1 MMNKIEKFY
10 SKQLCESV
18 YHVYHESGLFIT
30 YVPKKKVSAQAVL
43 YVNFGGKYHRYTTD
57 NGETSLPLGCAHFL
71 EHKMFD
77 NSDGS
82 NADAIINSYG
92 GYCNA
97 FTSSTKTAYFFST
110 TENFY
115 ECLTELVRF
124 VTIPYFTEESVK
136 KEMGI
141 IAEEIRGCNDDPY
154 DRCHVNLLS
163 AMYKNNTVKNEICGT
178 EESISEIT
186 PDILYKCC
194 RDFYT
199 PENMSLCISGDL
211 DIDKIIETIDGILP
225 ALPKFSA
232 REIPQDEPDGVV
244 SEYVS
249 ADMPL
254 AKPICCIG
262 LKINDIPTDK
272 RERLKQ
278 SAALDVF
285 CRMVFSQSEEF
296 YLELLD
302 KKLISPGFDCGAST
316 TKSFSYISFSGESD
330 DPVELMR
337 QIKDKISQVK
347 YSELDREA
355 FEREVKCDYASFISD
370 FDSTEDITFMLMSY
384 ASGKDNMN
392 LFEYLDILGS
402 IDIEYIQ
409 TLIQRVLKEENMA
422 LSVIYPIK
430 EDNV

>member
-1 MMNKIEKFY
+1 MNKIEKFY
-10 SKQLCESV
+10 SEQLCESA
-18 YHVYHESGLFIT
+18 YHIHHKSGLFIS
-30 YVPKKKVSAQAVL
+30 YVPKKKASAQAVL
-43 YVNFGGKYHRYTTD
+43 YVNFGGRYQSYVT
-57 NGETSLPLGCAHFL
+57 NEGETDLPLGCAHFL

-115 ECLTELVRF
+115 ECLHELIRF

-136 KEMGI
+136 KEVGI
-141 IAEEIRGCNDDPY
+141 IAEEIRGCVDDPY

-163 AMYKNNTVKNEICGT
+163 AMYKNNTVRNEICGT
-178 EESISEIT
+178 EESINEIT
-186 PDILYKCC
+186 PEILYKCC

-199 PENMSLCISGDL
+199 PENMGLCISGDL
-211 DIDKIIETIDGILP
+211 DIDEIIKTVDSILP
-225 ALPKFSA
+225 ELPKFSA
-232 REIPQDEPDGVV
+232 REIPQYESDGVDR
-244 SEYVS
+244 EFIS
-249 ADMPL
+249 ASMPL

-278 SAALDVF
+278 STALDIF
-285 CRMVFSQSEEF
+285 CRMVFSQSEDF

-316 TKSFSYISFSGESD
+316 TKTFSYISFSGESD
-330 DPVELMR
+330 DPHELMR
-337 QIKDKISQVK
+337 QIKDKIRHVK
-347 YSELDREA
+347 NQRLDKDA
-355 FEREVKCDYASFISD
+355 FEREVRCDYASFISD
-370 FDSTEDITFMLMSY
+370 FDSTEDISFMLISY
-384 ASGKDNMN
+384 SSGKDNMS
-392 LFEYLDILGS
+392 LFEYLDILDS
-402 IDIEYIQ
+402 IDVEYIEE
-409 TLIQRVLKEENMA
+409 LIQRILKEENMA

>member
-1 MMNKIEKFY
+1 MNKIEKFY
-10 SKQLCESV
+10 SEQLCESV
-18 YHVYHESGLFIT
+18 YHIHHESGLFIT
-30 YVPKKKVSAQAVL
+30 YVPKKKISAQAVL
-43 YVNFGGKYHRYTTD
+43 YVNFGGKYQGYTTD

-97 FTSSTKTAYFFST
+97 FTSSTKTAYYFST

-115 ECLTELVRF
+115 ECLRELVRF
-124 VTIPYFTEESVK
+124 VAIPYFTEESVK
-136 KEMGI
+136 KEVGI
-141 IAEEIRGCNDDPY
+141 IAEEIRGCIDDPY

-178 EESISEIT
+178 EESIGKIT

-199 PENMSLCISGDL
+199 PENMGLCISGDL
-211 DIDKIIETIDGILP
+211 DLDKIIETVDSILP
-225 ALPKFSA
+225 TLPKFSA
-232 REIPQDEPDGVV
+232 REIPQNEPDGVV
-244 SEYVS
+244 SEYVR

-278 SAALDVF
+278 SAALDIF
-285 CRMVFSQSEEF
+285 CRMVFSQSEDF

-316 TKSFSYISFSGESD
+316 TKTFSYITFSGESD
-330 DPVELMR
+330 DPHELMR
-337 QIKDKISQVK
+337 QIKDKIRQIKS
-347 YSELDREA
+347 SRLDREA
-355 FEREVKCDYASFISD
+355 FEREARCDYASFISD

-384 ASGKDNMN
+384 SSGKDNMN

-402 IDIEYIQ
+402 IDVEYIER
-409 TLIQRVLKEENMA
+409 LIQKILKEENMA

-430 EDNV
+430 EDKI

>member
-1 MMNKIEKFY
+1 MSNIEKFY
-10 SKQLCESV
+10 SEQLCETT
-18 YHVYHESGLFIT
+18 YHIHHESGLFIS

-43 YVNFGGKYHRYTTD
+43 YVNFGGKYEHYTTTD
-57 NGETSLPLGCAHFL
+57 GQTPLPLGCAHFL

-115 ECLTELVRF
+115 ECLYELIRF

-136 KEMGI
+136 KEVGI
-141 IAEEIRGCNDDPY
+141 IAEEIRGCIDDPY

-163 AMYKNNTVKNEICGT
+163 AMYKNNTVRNEICGT

-186 PDILYKCC
+186 PEILYKCC
-194 RDFYT
+194 HDFYT
-199 PENMSLCISGDL
+199 PENMGLCISGDL
-211 DIDKIIETIDGILP
+211 NIDKIIETVDSILP
-225 ALPKFSA
+225 TLPKFSA
-232 REIPQDEPDGVV
+232 REITQCEPDGV
-244 SEYVS
+244 EHKFIS
-249 ADMPL
+249 AEMPL

-262 LKINDIPTDK
+262 LKINDIPADK

-278 SAALDVF
+278 SAALDIF
-285 CRMVFSQSEEF
+285 CRMVFSQSEDF

-302 KKLISPGFDCGAST
+302 KKLISPGFDCGASS
-316 TKSFSYISFSGESD
+316 TKTFSYITFSGESD
-330 DPVELMR
+330 DPHMLM
-337 QIKDKISQVK
+337 QHIKDKIRKVK
-347 YSELDREA
+347 SAPLDREA
-355 FEREVKCDYASFISD
+355 FDREVRCDYSSFISD
-370 FDSTEDITFMLMSY
+370 FDSTEDISFMLMSY
-384 ASGKDNMN
+384 ASGRDNMN

-402 IDIEYIQ
+402 IDVEYIEK
-409 TLIQRVLKEENMA
+409 LIQRVLKEENMA
-422 LSVIYPIK
+422 LSVIYPVK
-430 EDNV
+430 EDNA